1 MSLYVASFLATVF
14 FSTLFATGGMGS
26 SIVLI
31 PILGFLG
38 IDFNLAKAAG
48 LFVNTVTT
56 STASIFNWRRR
67 DLDFRMLLPFVLPSI
82 MAAPAGVWCAQVWD
96 AERIKLAFALL
107 LLAVAAMMFTRRST
121 LLPKV
126 DCGRWGLIPLGL
138 AVGFL
143 SGLLGIGG
151 GALIVPVLFAM
162 RFSSR
167 EIAVSLSF
175 MIPFST
181 FSAFIS
187 YAGFID
193 IDWTLIGVTTLGAVI
208 GGFAGN
214 RVMHTRLGDGHIKAV
229 LALAMCLVA
238 LKMLFDLARA

>member
-56 STASIFNWRRR
+56 STASFFNWRRR
-67 DLDFRMLLPFVLPSI
+67 DLDFRLLIPFVLPSI
-82 MAAPAGVWCAQVWD
+82 MAAPAGAWCAQIWD
-96 AERIKLAFALL
+96 ADRIKLAFALF
-107 LLAVAAMMFTRRST
+107 LLAVAAMMFIRRKDI
-121 LLPKV
+121 LPKV
-126 DCGRWGLIPLGL
+126 DCGRWGLMPLGL

-151 GALIVPVLFAM
+151 GALIVPFLYAM

-181 FSAFIS
+181 LSAFLS
-187 YAGFID
+187 YAAFID

-208 GGFAGN
+208 GGFTGN
-214 RVMHTRLGDGHIKAV
+214 RIMHTRLGDGHIKIV

-238 LKMLFDLARA
+238 VKMLIDLARA